1 MLRSQSISNLN
12 NTKSSS
18 SFLKSLRS
26 KKSDTDIKNGSTKS
40 KRNSRPL
47 SASISSFNLNISLP
61 KLSSQKSFTEDNKE
75 NQNVVK
81 TLRPRSSAPILTD
94 HQSKNASSQT
104 LSRPPISSKRY
115 SSYYSTSSQISPQTV
130 QSQIDSIFDESSVLC
145 VDLENEENLSSSNSS
160 LSSIVN
166 QDHTYL
172 QNKIHRSINSYNLSD
187 FVNRMNGHSNNSENV
202 EKNNLYEL
210 DQLAQWNAELTEID
224 NDNNTIGQF
233 ETKFKLIESILVV
246 SVAHKNSLAS
256 VSTTKNILAID
267 DYSNVFKS
275 EDYVEEDLMFSL

>member
-1 MLRSQSISNLN
+1 MN

-26 KKSDTDIKNGSTKS
+26 KKSDTNIKNGSTKS

-61 KLSSQKSFTEDNKE
+61 ILTSQKSFIEDNKE
-75 NQNVVK
+75 NQNGVK
-81 TLRPRSSAPILTD
+81 TLRPRSSAPILAE
-94 HQSKNASSQT
+94 HQSKNLSSQT
-104 LSRPPISSKRY
+104 LSRPPLSSKRY

-130 QSQIDSIFDESSVLC
+130 QSQIDSIFDESSVLY

-187 FVNRMNGHSNNSENV
+187 FVNRMNSNNNNDNNANV
-202 EKNNLYEL
+202 EKNKSFEL
-210 DQLAQWNAELTEID
+210 DQLAQWNARLTGI
-224 NDNNTIGQF
+224 NNVNNNVGEF
-233 ETKFKLIESILVV
+233 ETEFKLMESILVL
-246 SVAHKNSLAS
+246 SVTNKSSLAG
-256 VSTTKNILAID
+256 VSARKNILAVD
-267 DYSNVFKS
+267 DYSNIFKS
-275 EDYVEEDLMFSL
+275 EDYVEEDLIFSL